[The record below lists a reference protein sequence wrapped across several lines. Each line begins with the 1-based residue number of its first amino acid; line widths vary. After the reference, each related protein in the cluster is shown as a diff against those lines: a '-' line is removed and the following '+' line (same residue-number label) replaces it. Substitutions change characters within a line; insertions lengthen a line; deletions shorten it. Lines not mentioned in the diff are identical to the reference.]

1 MIPELRCRHRLPNPE
16 TAGYCDRI
24 DPETG
29 EVLMSAWDALREA
42 ARRSPDLRPCPR
54 CKGSR
59 GTWNWIYRKDCAGC
73 PDAVDVRPKGDVA
86 HAQAARS

>member
-1 MIPELRCRHRLPNPE
+1 MRCRHRLPNPE

-54 CKGSR
+54 QLGSR
-59 GTWNWIYRKDCAGC
+59 GTWNWIYRTTCEKC
-73 PDAVDVRPKGDVA
+73 PDAVKKETA
-86 HAQAARS
+86 

>member
-1 MIPELRCRHRLPNPE
+1 MTVLRCRHLLPNPE

-24 DPETG
+24 DPDTG
-29 EVLMSAWDALREA
+29 EVIKAWDALREA

-54 CKGSR
+54 HKGSR

-73 PDAVDVRPKGDVA
+73 PDAVKKETA
-86 HAQAARS
+86 